1 MIAAVIFSVLIG
13 LQPEVPDSLTLE
25 YCYDRI
31 ENHYPLAQKA
41 KLQNKITE
49 LNQRI
54 AGRAAYPQV
63 DVGATAT
70 YQSEVTDLPF
80 PSGGQFSPPNLS
92 KDQYKVTMDVSQTIY
107 NGEAVSIRKRLEG
120 IKGIQEKQSIE
131 IQLHD
136 LKEQLNQVYFGILLA
151 QKQLQTVET
160 LSESLRSQIEEVKS
174 KVRNGVLLPSQQ
186 YILEAELI
194 KTKQDSSEI
203 QANIQSG
210 YKVLGQLIG
219 QEITTSTKLTSPSHD
234 VQFSKSFE
242 ELRPEF
248 QLFETNRR
256 ALDLQ
261 QELAQSQK
269 TPSLSAFGTVAYG
282 RPGFNVFENDLH
294 PYYIVGLKVQWNLW
308 GAQNAGTQQQI
319 YDLQQQEISQEER
332 AFERQLKGLLGK
344 VQERIESLQDQIT
357 RDQEIIDLRNKVVSE
372 KSSQLKNGTV
382 TATEYVTEL
391 HKATQARLA
400 MLLRKTN
407 LAQAQTEYN
416 IILGRTNN
424 GNK

>member
-1 MIAAVIFSVLIG
+1 MIAAVFFILLFGI
-13 LQPEVPDSLTLE
+13 QPEVPDTLTLE
-25 YCYDRI
+25 YCYNRI
-31 ENHYPLAQKA
+31 DNHYPLAQKNE
-41 KLQNKITE
+41 LQAKITE
-49 LNQRI
+49 LNKKI
-54 AGRAAYPQV
+54 AGRTAYPQV

-80 PSGGQFSPPNLS
+80 PSGGQFSPLNLS
-92 KDQYKVTMDVSQTIY
+92 KDQYKMTMDVSQTIY
-107 NGEAVSIRKRLEG
+107 NGGAVSTRKKLEK
-120 IKGIQEKQSIE
+120 IKGEQERQSTA
-131 IQLHD
+131 IQLREI
-136 LKEQLNQVYFGILLA
+136 KEQLNRVYFGILLA

-160 LSESLRSQIEEVKS
+160 LKESLQSQIKEVQS
-174 KVRNGVLLPSQQ
+174 KVKNGVILPSQQ

-194 KTKQDSSEI
+194 KTRQDSSEI

-210 YKVLGQLIG
+210 YQMLSQLIG
-219 QEITTSTKLTSPSHD
+219 QEVATGTELALPSNSA
-234 VQFSKSFE
+234 QFSDSLVQ
-242 ELRPEF
+242 LRTEF
-248 QLFETNRR
+248 QLFKTNRQ

-261 QELAQSQK
+261 QQLAQSQK
-269 TPSLSAFGTVAYG
+269 TPTLAAFGTAAYG

-308 GAQNAGTQQQI
+308 GAQNAGSRQQI
-319 YDLQQQEISQEER
+319 YELQQRQIKEEEG
-332 AFERQLKGLLGK
+332 AFERQLKGELGK
-344 VQERIESLQDQIT
+344 VRERIESLRDQIT
-357 RDQEIIDLRNKVVSE
+357 RDQEIIDLRQKVVAE

-400 MLLRKTN
+400 MMLRKTR
-407 LAQAQTEYN
+407 LAQAQADYN